1 MKKLTLVI
9 GVVLVA
15 AMPAVADVIWNDG
28 FSNATGWSIVYD
40 QDSSASFTSD
50 GNLGSMSVG
59 AANSLAAFGV
69 NARIPFDP
77 ANKSQYTLS
86 LTTFDLT
93 LSTSYD
99 VALDEFDSNSNYL
112 STVWQ
117 IFPTSFTSTFVG
129 STNVNLGA
137 YAFNASGA
145 YVSPKVTVHTGDG
158 TQTVRFDS
166 MSMDQQVVPEPGSL
180 ALIIGGG
187 LTAVLLR
194 KRSR

>member
-15 AMPAVADVIWNDG
+15 AMPAVANMIWSDD
-28 FSNATGWSIVYD
+28 FSSAAGWSIVANPSND
-40 QDSSASFTSD
+40 ASITSD
-50 GNLGSMSVG
+50 GNLGSMYVG
-59 AANSLAAFGV
+59 AQNSLAAFGA
-69 NARIPFDP
+69 NTRIPFDP

-117 IFPTSFTSTFVG
+117 VFPTSFTSTFAG
-129 STNVNLGA
+129 STNLNLGA
-137 YAFNASGA
+137 YSFNAGGA
-145 YVSPKVTVHTGDG
+145 FVSPKVTVHTGDG
-158 TQTVRFDS
+158 VQTVRFDS
-166 MSMDQQVVPEPGSL
+166 MSMDQQVIPEPGSL
-180 ALIIGGG
+180 ALIISGG
-187 LTAVLLR
+187 LAAVLLR